1 MQELERSSCRR
12 WWAVLFYK
20 YIFNLFNLCSFICA
34 NLYHSVCPILPQHL
48 CQFYHSICA
57 FSTTVFVKL
66 HQCICAST
74 GNEGMQQAM
83 VGRGKATPET
93 DQVPTRQYS
102 FPSALFK
109 EKTWEA
115 WNLKVCYFGPNTS
128 LIAPLY
134 FWEKNMRSIGEKI
147 LVWITHLKFDLNCLL

>member
-1 MQELERSSCRR
+1 MEHPAVLFKCFSILAISRISWEHGQVFVQKLVLELERSACRR
-12 WWAVLFYK
+12 WWAVCFYK
-20 YIFNLFNLCSFICA
+20 YIFKFMQKQ
-34 NLYHSVCPILPQHL
+34 YL
-48 CQFYHSICA
+48 CQFIPDYSCI
-57 FSTTVFVKL
+57 STTVFVQL

-115 WNLKVCYFGPNTS
+115 WNLKVHSFYPASSAF
-128 LIAPLY
+128 
-134 FWEKNMRSIGEKI
+134 
-147 LVWITHLKFDLNCLL
+147 LNKKHVRL